1 MVNQGMVIKRMKV
14 SQVLSRSRQIK
25 VSLGRGYN
33 YIKVKYW
40 YTSKFRFSSSIQ
52 MKAEDVTVNQGQ
64 PRHRIRANLV
74 SRGEVRRYTSK
85 SRQMIQANQV

>member
-1 MVNQGMVIKRMKV
+1 MVNQGMVLIKRMKV

-40 YTSKFRFSSSIQ
+40 CTSKFRFSSSIQ
-52 MKAEDVTVNQGQ
+52 MKAEDVTVNQGIGYEQ
-64 PRHRIRANLV
+64 IWLV
-74 SRGEVRRYTSK
+74 EVRSED
-85 SRQMIQANQV
+85 IQANQGR

>member
-1 MVNQGMVIKRMKV
+1 MY
-14 SQVLSRSRQIK
+14 LQIK

-52 MKAEDVTVNQGQ
+52 MKAEDVTVNQGIGYEQ
-64 PRHRIRANLV
+64 IWLV
-74 SRGEVRRYTSK
+74 KVRSED
-85 SRQMIQANQV
+85 IQANQGR